1 MASPDEE
8 ASVLEEEAVALA
20 AGAMV
25 RIIARDCRTRYQRE
39 EKNKEKGFR
48 VQSWAL
54 QRGC

>member
-25 RIIARDCRTRYQRE
+25 RIIARDRRTRYQRK
-39 EKNKEKGFR
+39 EKNKRKR
-48 VQSWAL
+48 VSSAEL
-54 QRGC
+54 GSTEGM